1 MTFAD
6 LLSEAIG
13 RLDRTGIPYMVTG
26 SLASTYHG
34 EPRATRDIDVV
45 IDPGPEALERLVDGL
60 EADGFYVDREAA
72 RVALRDRTQ
81 FNAIGEEAAKLDFII
96 RKDRPFSVEEFR
108 RRRRVELLGTSGF
121 IASAEDLIV
130 AKLEWAAATG
140 SERQLRDVAGMLAVA
155 GNTIDEAYLNR
166 WITAL
171 GLTETW
177 ADVAGRQAGG

>member
-1 MTFAD
+1 VKLAD
-6 LLSEAIG
+6 LLADAID
-13 RLDRTGIPYMVTG
+13 RLDRAGIPYMLRG

-34 EPRATRDIDVV
+34 EPRATRDLDLV
-45 IDPGPEALERLVDGL
+45 IDPRPRALERLVDGL

-72 RVALRDRTQ
+72 RTALRDRTQ
-81 FNAIGEEAAKLDFII
+81 FNAIGDAAAKIDFII

-121 IASAEDLIV
+121 IVSVEDLIV

-155 GNTIDEAYLNR
+155 GDAIDAAYLNR
-166 WITAL
+166 WIAAL
-171 GLTETW
+171 GLTDTW
-177 ADVAGRQAGG
+177 TDVVSRQAGG